1 MTSFG
6 EGIQILCGNLLQA
19 FTGSD
24 LIELRLN
31 LRVRLCC
38 EQGDDD
44 DHNHTEDECRQK
56 FIDSEQTA
64 EGFQD
69 KLPEEDHYAA
79 GNHTG
84 NIIHCHRL
92 LLLLRQR
99 GPHGLEHHSGSDFS
113 RLFAAVHIFL
123 NIPQD
128 C

>member
-84 NIIHCHRL
+84 NCTPDRL
-92 LLLLRQR
+92 CV
-99 GPHGLEHHSGSDFS
+99 S
-113 RLFAAVHIFL
+113 RTGTGA
-123 NIPQD
+123 
-128 C
+128 